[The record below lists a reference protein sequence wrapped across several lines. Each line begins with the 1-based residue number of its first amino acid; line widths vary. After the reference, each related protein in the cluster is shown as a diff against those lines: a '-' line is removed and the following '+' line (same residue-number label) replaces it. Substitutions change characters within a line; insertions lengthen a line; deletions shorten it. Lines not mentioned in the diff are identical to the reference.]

1 MDSALF
7 HPAIERALRVAFEA
21 HEGQTRKGDPIP
33 YVSHPVHVA
42 LLLARAGADEVTL
55 QAAIL
60 HDVVEDCDG
69 WDEERIASLFGE
81 EVRATVAHVTE
92 VQGLPWEERKQAV
105 VERVGRMDLR
115 AAMVKAA
122 DQTHNMR
129 SMAEKLDAA
138 STGEDFWRPFS
149 RGPAATIDMA
159 ERLVDALAARLRELD
174 GPAVLVEDLRA
185 AFAALR
191 VHHPSRG

>member
-1 MDSALF
+1 MEPTLF

-69 WDEERIASLFGE
+69 WDEERIAALFGE

-92 VQGLPWEERKQAV
+92 VQGLSWEERKQAGV
-105 VERVGRMDLR
+105 DHVAHMDLR
-115 AAMVKAA
+115 AVMVKAA
-122 DQTHNMR
+122 DKTHNMR

-138 STGEDFWRPFS
+138 AAPHEVWRPFS
-149 RGPAATIDMA
+149 RGPEETIDMA
-159 ERLVDALAARLRELD
+159 ERLVNALVSRLRELE

-185 AFAALR
+185 AFAAL
-191 VHHPSRG
+191 VAHHPARG

>member
-42 LLLARAGADEVTL
+42 LLLARAGADDVTL

-69 WDEERIASLFGE
+69 WDEERIGALFGE

-92 VQGLPWEERKQAV
+92 VQGLPWEERKESG
-105 VERVGRMDLR
+105 VEHVSRMDLR
-115 AAMVKAA
+115 AVMVKAA
-122 DQTHNMR
+122 DKTHNMR
-129 SMAEKLDAA
+129 SMAEKLDVVSSA
-138 STGEDFWRPFS
+138 EDAWRPFS

-159 ERLVDALAARLRELD
+159 ERLVNALVARLEELD
-174 GPAVLVEDLRA
+174 GPAVLAEDLRA
-185 AFAALR
+185 AFAAL
-191 VHHPSRG
+191 VIHHPSRA

>member
-21 HEGQTRKGDPIP
+21 HEGQTRKGDSIP

-42 LLLARAGADEVTL
+42 LLLARAGADDVTL

-69 WDEERIASLFGE
+69 WDEERIGALFGE

-92 VQGLPWEERKQAV
+92 VQGLSWEERKEAG
-105 VERVGRMDLR
+105 VEHVARMDLR
-115 AAMVKAA
+115 AVMVKAA
-122 DQTHNMR
+122 DKTHNMR
-129 SMAEKLDAA
+129 SMAAKLDAA
-138 STGEDFWRPFS
+138 SSAEDAWRPFT

-159 ERLVDALAARLRELD
+159 ERLVNALIARLEELD
-174 GPAVLVEDLRA
+174 GPGVLVEDLRA
-185 AFAALR
+185 AFAAL
-191 VHHPSRG
+191 VIHHPSRA